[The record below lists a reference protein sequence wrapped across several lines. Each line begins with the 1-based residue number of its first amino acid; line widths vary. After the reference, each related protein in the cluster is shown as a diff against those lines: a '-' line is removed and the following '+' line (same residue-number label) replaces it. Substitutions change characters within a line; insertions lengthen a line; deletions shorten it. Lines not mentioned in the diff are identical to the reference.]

1 MVVATACA
9 LRRVSLQYFK
19 IVHVT
24 RLNHSLDVRMRQCLF
39 FVTHISSA
47 LETSANRS
55 VRSSLYLGFVSGI
68 GLGGI
73 VGTLLGRA
81 TSGMACWLS
90 LVAQQDAVECSYL
103 KVIHMSCDGTHAFAS
118 DV

>member
-1 MVVATACA
+1 M
-9 LRRVSLQYFK
+9 RSPKSSLQYFK

-24 RLNHSLDVRMRQCLF
+24 CPKPRLYVRMRQCLF
-39 FVTHISSA
+39 FVTHICSA

-55 VRSSLYLGFVSGI
+55 VRSSLYLGFVFGI
-68 GLGGI
+68 GLGAV
-73 VGTLLGRA
+73 VGTLLGRHI
-81 TSGMACWLS
+81 SGIACWLS

-118 DV
+118 NV